1 METPR
6 SSFPARS
13 DKAPAPCE
21 SGDRITERLNEVYG
35 EDAPSSA
42 LDETLATFQTLS
54 LPTDEEW

>member
-13 DKAPAPCE
+13 DKAPVPGE

-42 LDETLATFQTLS
+42 LDERLVTLQTLS
-54 LPTDEEW
+54 LPTGEGW

>member
-42 LDETLATFQTLS
+42 LDETLATLQTLS
-54 LPTDEEW
+54 LPTDDEW